1 MNFLELIDAYALAN
15 RRHYA
20 TQNEPGTS
28 NGLYSPDSRETVE
41 ASGVCL
47 ELHAEIERRLKLAEA
62 DHPIAWRAHLDDSE
76 RSRFRQR
83 ELIAQH
89 AADVAAGRRPY
100 PVVEHCRKDLG

>member
-1 MNFLELIDAYALAN
+1 VNFLELIDAYALAN

-28 NGLYSPDSRETVE
+28 NGPYSPDSRETVE

-47 ELHAEIERRLKLAEA
+47 ELHAEIERRLALGEA
-62 DHPIAWRAHLDDSE
+62 DHPIMWRSHLDDTE
-76 RSRFRQR
+76 RSQSRQR
-83 ELIAQH
+83 ALIRRH

-100 PVVEHCRKDLG
+100 PIIEHCRKDL

>member
-1 MNFLELIDAYALAN
+1 VNFLELIDAYALAN

-28 NGLYSPDSRETVE
+28 NGPYSPDSRETVE

-47 ELHAEIERRLKLAEA
+47 ELHAEIERRLALAK
-62 DHPIAWRAHLDDSE
+62 DDTSDMVTCHLDNDAHSQA
-76 RSRFRQR
+76 RQR
-83 ELIAQH
+83 ALIKQH

-100 PVVEHCRKDLG
+100 PIIEHCRKDLG

>member
-1 MNFLELIDAYALAN
+1 VNFLELIDAYALAN

-47 ELHAEIERRLKLAEA
+47 ELHAEIDRRLALAEA
-62 DHPIAWRAHLDDSE
+62 DHPIMWRSHLDNSDSSQ
-76 RSRFRQR
+76 RRQR
-83 ELIAQH
+83 ALIRQH
-89 AADVAAGRRPY
+89 AADVAADRRPY